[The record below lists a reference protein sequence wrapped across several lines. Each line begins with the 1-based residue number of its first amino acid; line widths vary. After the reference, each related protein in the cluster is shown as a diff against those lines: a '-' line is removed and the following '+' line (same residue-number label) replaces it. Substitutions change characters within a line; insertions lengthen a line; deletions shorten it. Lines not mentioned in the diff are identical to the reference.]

1 MATVPN
7 VTEVISDNAAA
18 TFWSRVSAYDQWI
31 ESVGI
36 PVHKGYYIEDLRTL
50 ELGDWE
56 ERGCRAAFLKLAG
69 QEGVSEARVTEIPPG
84 KTLPPLKFTL
94 DEIVYVVEGRGLTT
108 LWGGEGKAKKTFEWQ
123 KHSMFLVPR
132 NYSHQLS
139 NMQGDR
145 PVRLLHYNYLPIS
158 MSIVPDIR
166 FYFENP
172 YVDLNVVYG
181 HEGEFYSQATL
192 LRPSKNS
199 NRADGRRASPGGGG
213 AFWFGNFFPDM
224 KAWDQLVPFKGRG
237 AGGHAVW
244 IRFPSSPLWSHMS
257 VFPSRT
263 YKKAHRH
270 GPGVVI
276 VIPEGEGFSVMW
288 PEGKERVVI
297 PWHEASVFVPPD
309 RWFHQHFN
317 VSGLPSRYLAFHSP
331 RGLNAYSEKVEDRAR
346 DQIEYPDEDPWI
358 REKFEGEL
366 AKRGLKTLM
375 PAEAYRDSNF
385 EWTYE
390 EA

>member
-7 VTEVISDNAAA
+7 VTEIICDNAAA

-84 KTLPPLKFTL
+84 KTLPPLRFTL

-108 LWGGEGKAKKTFEWQ
+108 LWGGEGQAKKTFEWQ

-158 MSIVPDIR
+158 MSIVPDIN
-166 FYFENP
+166 FYFDNP

-181 HEGEFYSQATL
+181 QEGDFYSQAKL
-192 LRPSKNS
+192 LRPSKTS
-199 NRADGRRASPGGGG
+199 NRAGGRQASPGGGG

-224 KAWDQLVPFKGRG
+224 KAWDQLVPFRGRG

-276 VIPEGEGFSVMW
+276 VIPGGEGFSVMW

-358 REKFEGEL
+358 REKFQGEL

-390 EA
+390 EE